1 MNGSLKLRLL
11 DGRFAIS
18 VPSLAAQL
26 LQEPGG
32 SYCRVRLACVTS
44 LVRCSL
50 HSAGY
55 YTRTKCRG
63 APFIA
68 AQLSFCLLLL
78 RSEEEAAAHAICI
91 FVWGL
96 TGRDEK
102 LVEPA
107 SQLPRSSDNVTWLHY
122 LTPIRQRDHVLTI
135 PAPPPTEQRYL
146 GIRDLVMGFEIQWF
160 IIEFAVWGRLV
171 T

>member
-1 MNGSLKLRLL
+1 MSRTLSLCHFTCALQSALCRLL
-11 DGRFAIS
+11 YKNQ
-18 VPSLAAQL
+18 VP
-26 LQEPGG
+26 
-32 SYCRVRLACVTS
+32 
-44 LVRCSL
+44 
-50 HSAGY
+50 
-55 YTRTKCRG
+55 G

-91 FVWGL
+91 FLWGL

-146 GIRDLVMGFEIQWF
+146 GIRDLVMVFEIQWF

>member
-1 MNGSLKLRLL
+1 LSRTLSLCHFTCALQSARTLQV
-11 DGRFAIS
+11 IIHE
-18 VPSLAAQL
+18 PSAEVSFYSRAAQL
-26 LQEPGG
+26 L
-32 SYCRVRLACVTS
+32 LAV
-44 LVRCSL
+44 
-50 HSAGY
+50 
-55 YTRTKCRG
+55 
-63 APFIA
+63 
-68 AQLSFCLLLL
+68 L
-78 RSEEEAAAHAICI
+78 RSEGEAAAHAICI

-146 GIRDLVMGFEIQWF
+146 GIRDLVMVFEIQWF